1 MKKILFVTTRFP
13 LPILGGDKI
22 RAIGIL
28 KFLSKKNKVDLVCIS
43 NKNHKKTHHPK
54 IWNNVKIFKIKF
66 FKRLI
71 HIFVSIIKN
80 EPMQVG
86 FYHCDEMKEYINEVQ
101 ERYDSIIF
109 HTLRT
114 SQYLPDNF
122 KGKKILEMTD
132 LSSVRYQ
139 QTFQHL
145 SFLNPLKY
153 IYLLEK
159 NLVEKYEKKIINLFD
174 KSILVSKE
182 DVKKATIKLPK
193 KKLLFIRNGCYV
205 NKKLFKFNKKN
216 YKILFLG
223 NIKYPPNKYACYEFA
238 KEVLPEINK
247 IYPEIR
253 FHIVGK
259 INFFDRYSLK
269 RFKNV
274 EIFGP
279 IKNISNVIKNNICG
293 ICNLKI
299 ATGFQNK
306 IVNYMSYGI
315 PTIASFNSY
324 EGLGIKKN
332 KEILVYNSNQELIKY
347 IKMAKKNKKK
357 AESLSSYSHK
367 AIKNRYDWDKTL
379 FNYAKIV

>member
-86 FYHCDEMKEYINEVQ
+86 FYHCGEMKEYINKVQ

-145 SFLNPLKY
+145 SFLNPLKSPATA
-153 IYLLEK
+153 IAFILLA
-159 NLVEKYEKKIINLFD
+159 D
-174 KSILVSKE
+174 
-182 DVKKATIKLPK
+182 
-193 KKLLFIRNGCYV
+193 
-205 NKKLFKFNKKN
+205 
-216 YKILFLG
+216 
-223 NIKYPPNKYACYEFA
+223 
-238 KEVLPEINK
+238 
-247 IYPEIR
+247 
-253 FHIVGK
+253 
-259 INFFDRYSLK
+259 
-269 RFKNV
+269 
-274 EIFGP
+274 
-279 IKNISNVIKNNICG
+279 
-293 ICNLKI
+293 
-299 ATGFQNK
+299 
-306 IVNYMSYGI
+306 I
-315 PTIASFNSY
+315 PTAPSES
-324 EGLGIKKN
+324 G
-332 KEILVYNSNQELIKY
+332 
-347 IKMAKKNKKK
+347 
-357 AESLSSYSHK
+357 SLSP
-367 AIKNRYDWDKTL
+367 ALITL
-379 FNYAKIV
+379 TLSKL